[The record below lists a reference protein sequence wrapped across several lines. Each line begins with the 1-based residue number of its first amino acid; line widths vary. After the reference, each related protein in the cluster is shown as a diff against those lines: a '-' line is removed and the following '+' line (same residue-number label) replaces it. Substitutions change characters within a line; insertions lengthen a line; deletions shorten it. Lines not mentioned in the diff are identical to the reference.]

1 MSEPTPP
8 ADQTARTLLR
18 QQDEAIREGIA
29 RDHEE
34 RARRLQEP
42 LARVRQLLTLVAG
55 SPAGEH
61 ERQLAAALEELAKA
75 VEALAAPVD
84 VPRIGWPDEL
94 AAADNKT

>member
-1 MSEPTPP
+1 MSKPSPP
-8 ADQTARTLLR
+8 ADQYARNLLR

-29 RDHEE
+29 RDHKE

-42 LARVRQLLTLVAG
+42 LARVRQLLTLVAS
-55 SPAGEH
+55 SPASEH

-84 VPRIGWPDEL
+84 LPRIGWADEL
-94 AAADNKT
+94 DEAGSKT

>member
-1 MSEPTPP
+1 MSQPTPP

-29 RDHEE
+29 RDHAE

-42 LARVRQLLTLVAG
+42 LAKVRQLLTLVAAT
-55 SPAGEH
+55 PASEH

-84 VPRIGWPDEL
+84 LARIGWPDEL
-94 AAADNKT
+94 AAVDNET

>member
-8 ADQTARTLLR
+8 ADQAARTLLR
-18 QQDEAIREGIA
+18 QQDEAIRAGIA
-29 RDHEE
+29 RDHAA

-42 LARVRQLLTLVAG
+42 LARVRHLLTLVAG
-55 SPAGEH
+55 SPASEQ
-61 ERQLAAALEELAKA
+61 ERQIAAALEELAKA

-94 AAADNKT
+94 AAADSET

>member
-29 RDHEE
+29 RDHAE

-42 LARVRQLLTLVAG
+42 LAKVRQLLTLVAAT
-55 SPAGEH
+55 PASEH

-75 VEALAAPVD
+75 VETMAAPVD
-84 VPRIGWPDEL
+84 LPRIGWPDEI
-94 AAADNKT
+94 AEADSEA